1 MTAITETS
9 PALIAYITGV
19 QAKMDAYWVRMN
31 MKGFNVPKIEMEVN
45 KKFIRIVKREYDNDG
60 KVITASVHSFINS
73 ENGDILKGSWKAPVK
88 NGKRGNINNPGHDLD
103 KVTHHGPEYL
113 R

>member
-1 MTAITETS
+1 MIDSTS
-9 PALIAYITGV
+9 PALVAFIAGV
-19 QAKMDAYWVRMN
+19 QSKMDAYWERMQ
-31 MKGFNVPKIEMEVN
+31 MTIWDAPRIELEVN
-45 KKFIRIVKREYDNDG
+45 QKFIRVIKREYTKTG
-60 KVITASVHSFINS
+60 EVVSASVHSFINR